1 MLKYF
6 IKEKYLYNYFKFL
19 TWLISLI
26 SSLKIKN
33 KHFLI
38 NNNFF
43 FNSNNYKKNNLNIL
57 I

>member
-6 IKEKYLYNYFKFL
+6 IKEKYSYNYFKFL
-19 TWLISLI
+19 TWVISLI

-33 KHFLI
+33 KRFLI

-43 FNSNNYKKNNLNIL
+43 LIL
-57 I
+57 

>member
-6 IKEKYLYNYFKFL
+6 IKEKYSYNYFKFL
-19 TWLISLI
+19 IWLISLI

-33 KHFLI
+33 KRFLI

-43 FNSNNYKKNNLNIL
+43 FNIIIFKKI

>member
-6 IKEKYLYNYFKFL
+6 IKEKYLYNYKFL

-33 KHFLI
+33 KCFLI

-43 FNSNNYKKNNLNIL
+43 FNI
-57 I
+57 IIF